1 MLIIINIL
9 IMEYVKKKLKK
20 LPSDAKLIAINE
32 IISELEKIRNNI
44 NINSNGNTLL
54 DFIDCNEEE
63 LKEELEDLNF
73 RSKCDYDYT
82 EEEIKVF
89 KEDIKIIN
97 KKLECLKDILSI
109 TVVKEEEY
117 DHNEG
122 WNTTTRIVDI
132 EIELNGNIILK
143 IIFTYEYNRYDSSL
157 DFYKKVAF
165 YKNGNKLQNTKDYY
179 IENDK
184 YFNGKKV
191 NKSNISSSVN
201 FQQSLDS
208 YCKQNEIN
216 FEELPESEVLII
228 MNNIKMEIKK
238 KKEEIE
244 LIEKNKNKNW
254 TYLTNLILNKIENQ
268 DILLDLFS
276 DLK

>member
-1 MLIIINIL
+1 
-9 IMEYVKKKLKK
+9 MEYVKKKLNK
-20 LPSDAKLIAINE
+20 LPSDDKVIAINE
-32 IISELEKIRNNI
+32 IISELVKIRNNI
-44 NINSNGNTLL
+44 NNNANGDTLL
-54 DFIDCNEEE
+54 DFIDCNEEK

-82 EEEIKVF
+82 EEEIKVV

-122 WNTTTRIVDI
+122 WQTTTRIVDI

-201 FQQSLDS
+201 FQKSLDS

-244 LIEKNKNKNW
+244 LIEMNKNKNW